1 MLSFLQY
8 ITAAMVFSSFLF
20 VGKLKIDTK
29 LETSTTTFYLTT
41 LFCILPSLLLTGP
54 SLQKF

>member
-1 MLSFLQY
+1 M
-8 ITAAMVFSSFLF
+8 AFSSFFFF
-20 VGKLKIDTK
+20 VRRKIDTK

-41 LFCILPSLLLTGP
+41 LFCIWPSLLLTGP